1 MTKTVT
7 PPAPTKREVGEKVKL
22 TLGFESEKTKD
33 LGNGVLEAI
42 ITTSAIDRYNESIDL
57 AGIDTSAYM
66 NNPVVLYGHDYEGL
80 PIGKTIKLTQQAK
93 KWKAQFQLAID
104 EYPFAATVY
113 AMVKAGYL
121 NAVSIGG
128 RVLEWSEDYRT
139 ILKLEMVEFSV
150 VPVPA
155 NPEALITG
163 RSFVEAAKEVTG
175 KDEEEVRAEFADF
188 SHKVFVDKL
197 SGMPQDDVKDA
208 IKVLKNLVARL
219 EETAEA
225 PSLTDAKEQK
235 RIKHFVLKDAKAV
248 AEQSQRV
255 IKTIKFSA

>member
-1 MTKTVT
+1 MTKTAT
-7 PPAPTKREVGEKVKL
+7 PPAATKREVGEKVKL
-22 TLGFESEKTKD
+22 TMSFDNSSTKD

-42 ITTSAIDRYNESIDL
+42 ITTSSIDRYNESID
-57 AGIDTSAYM
+57 AEGIDVEAYM

-80 PIGKTIKLTQQAK
+80 PIGKTLKLTGTKK
-93 KWKAQFQLAID
+93 KWTARFQLAIE

-128 RVLEWSEDYRT
+128 LVREWSEDYRT

-163 RSFVEAAKEVTG
+163 RAFEEATG
-175 KDEEEVRAEFADF
+175 KTVEEVRAEFQEF

-208 IKVLKNLVARL
+208 VKVLKTLVARL
-219 EETAEA
+219 EETAEV
-225 PSLTDAKEQK
+225 PSLSDDKSQK

-255 IKTIKFSA
+255 IKTIKLSA